1 MHRLARATTT
11 VFTPL
16 RYAKT
21 YVVARALATLATNI
35 AHWLKMNCYSTTI
48 IILAPS
54 LPSHDCVLVA
64 VTLHARLPALGRQ
77 PALGRLSNQAVSDP
91 IK

>member
-35 AHWLKMNCYSTTI
+35 AHWQKNELLQYNNYYTCPP
-48 IILAPS
+48 PS
-54 LPSHDCVLVA
+54 QVMIVPQLL
-64 VTLHARLPALGRQ
+64 
-77 PALGRLSNQAVSDP
+77 
-91 IK
+91 